1 MVPDA
6 LPKSDVDHFRVDS
19 HLNSPN
25 QAGGT
30 RIVVIKFSAAALQL
44 PRLRACEHVSPQL
57 APINPSR

>member
-19 HLNSPN
+19 HLILRS
-25 QAGGT
+25 GGRD
-30 RIVVIKFSAAALQL
+30 RIVVITFSAAALQL